1 MNSPGKMIRS
11 RGAANGIG
19 SREDIGEQAVAEHG
33 LIFPDAD
40 AAAIQDQA
48 R

>member
-1 MNSPGKMIRS
+1 MNSPGNMIRS

-33 LIFPDAD
+33 LIFLDAD
-40 AAAIQDQA
+40 AAAIMVSA
-48 R
+48 